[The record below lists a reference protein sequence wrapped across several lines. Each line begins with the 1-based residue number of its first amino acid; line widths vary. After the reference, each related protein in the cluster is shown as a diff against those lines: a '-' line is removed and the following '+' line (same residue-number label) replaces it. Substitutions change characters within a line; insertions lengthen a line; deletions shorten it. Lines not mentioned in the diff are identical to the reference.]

1 MPSRAMTC
9 HLLGPFWAIA
19 WPPPLVFLKRIMSEH
34 KRMAS
39 LAVNSNS
46 DLPTYEE
53 AWLRKRIGTML
64 LVLAAI
70 GIEIFGESN
79 EVGCYFLKID
89 VHSLKNSLTKFL
101 QQQKLEQLW
110 TWAERCS
117 FKIQSCFSY
126 LKYFQLNFFI
136 ILIDIVC

>member
-1 MPSRAMTC
+1 
-9 HLLGPFWAIA
+9 
-19 WPPPLVFLKRIMSEH
+19 MSEH

-39 LAVNSNS
+39 LAVNFNS

-101 QQQKLEQLW
+101 QQQKLEQL
-110 TWAERCS
+110 
-117 FKIQSCFSY
+117 
-126 LKYFQLNFFI
+126 
-136 ILIDIVC
+136 